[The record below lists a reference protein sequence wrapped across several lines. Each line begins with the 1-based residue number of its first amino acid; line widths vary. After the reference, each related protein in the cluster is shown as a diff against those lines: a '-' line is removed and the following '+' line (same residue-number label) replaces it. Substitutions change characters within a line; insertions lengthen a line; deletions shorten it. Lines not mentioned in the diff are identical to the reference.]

1 MARGDLLARWSAPPV
16 SPESRPR
23 YLLRKVLR
31 HAYWA
36 RTEGIGRLVEEDRLD
51 PRERVGTALRKARWR
66 RRSGGS
72 PGSARPVYVVGL
84 QRSGTNMLLRGL
96 DAAPEIDARGEND
109 RGLFE
114 RFRLRDLDALGAAV
128 RRSRH
133 HLVLL
138 KPICDSHRV
147 DLLLDDPLLPHGK
160 ALWVV
165 RDVVER
171 ARSEVSKFGP
181 ANLIALREIAAG
193 RGELRWQGERLPT
206 ASVELVRSFDT
217 ERMTPHTA
225 AALFWVVRNQ
235 LVFDLGLDA
244 RDDVLLV
251 SYDAFAADPESE
263 MRWICTFL
271 DFPFS
276 PELCSHVTRRSTH
289 GHGPLDIDPRVLTL
303 AKDLDARLARLRER
317 QVGAS

>member
-16 SPESRPR
+16 GPESRPR
-23 YLLRKVLR
+23 YIVRKVLR

-36 RTEGIGRLVEEDRLD
+36 RTEGFARLVEEDRLD
-51 PRERVGTALRKARWR
+51 PRERVGTAVRKARWR
-66 RRSGGS
+66 RRSGGT
-72 PGSARPVYVVGL
+72 PGAARPVYVVGL

-96 DAAPEIDARGEND
+96 DAAPEIEARGEND
-109 RGLFE
+109 RELFE
-114 RFRLRDLDALGAAV
+114 RFRLRDPDTLAAAV
-128 RRSRH
+128 GRSRH

-147 DLLLDDPLLPHGK
+147 DLLLDDPRLPRGK
-160 ALWVV
+160 AIWVV

-193 RGELRWQGERLPT
+193 RGELRWQGERLPA

-217 ERMTPHTA
+217 ATMTPHTA

-251 SYDAFAADPESE
+251 SYDAFAADPVSE
-263 MRWICTFL
+263 MSRITTFL

-276 PELCSHVTRRSTH
+276 PALCSHVTRRSTH
-289 GHGPLDIDPRVLTL
+289 GHAPLDIDARVLTL
-303 AKDLDARLARLRER
+303 AHDLEERLTRLREL
-317 QVGAS
+317 QVWAS

>member
-1 MARGDLLARWSAPPV
+1 MSRGDLLARWSAPPV
-16 SPESRPR
+16 APESTPR
-23 YLLRKVLR
+23 YVLRKVLR

-51 PRERVGTALRKARWR
+51 PRERVGSALRKALWR
-66 RRSGGS
+66 RRSGGL
-72 PGSARPVYVVGL
+72 PGSTRPVYVVGL

-96 DAAPEIDARGEND
+96 DAAPQIEARGEND
-109 RGLFE
+109 RELFE
-114 RFRLRDLDALGAAV
+114 RFRLRDRDTLAAAV

-133 HLVLL
+133 HLVLI

-147 DLLLDDPLLPHGK
+147 DLLLDDPLLPHGR

-181 ANLIALREIAAG
+181 ANLIALRDIAAG
-193 RGELRWQGERLPT
+193 RGELRWQGERLPS

-217 ERMTPHTA
+217 ESMTSHTA

-263 MRWICTFL
+263 MRRICTFL
-271 DFPFS
+271 DFPFR
-276 PELCSHVTRRSTH
+276 PELCAHVTRRSTH
-289 GHGPLDIDPRVLTL
+289 GHKPLDIDPRVLAL
-303 AKDLDARLARLRER
+303 AHGLEKRLTRLRE
-317 QVGAS
+317 QQGMAS

>member
-1 MARGDLLARWSAPPV
+1 MARGDLLARWSAPPTG
-16 SPESRPR
+16 PESKPR
-23 YLLRKVLR
+23 YLVRKVLR

-51 PRERVGTALRKARWR
+51 PRERLGTAVRKARWR
-66 RRSGGS
+66 HRSGQA
-72 PGSARPVYVVGL
+72 PGLARPVYVVGL

-96 DAAPEIDARGEND
+96 DAAPEVEARGEND
-109 RGLFE
+109 RELFE
-114 RFRLRDLDALGAAV
+114 RFRLRDTAKVAEV
-128 RRSRH
+128 VSRSRH

-147 DLLLDDPLLPHGK
+147 DLLLDDPVLPNGR

-165 RDVVER
+165 RDVVDR

-181 ANLIALREIAAG
+181 ANLIALRDIAAG
-193 RGELRWQGERLPT
+193 RGETRWQGERLPS
-206 ASVELVRSFDT
+206 ASVELVRSFDMDT
-217 ERMTPHTA
+217 MTPHTA
-225 AALFWVVRNQ
+225 AALFWVIRNR
-235 LVFDLGLDA
+235 LVFDLGLDV

-251 SYDAFAADPESE
+251 SYDAFAGEPESE
-263 MRWICTFL
+263 MRRICAFL

-276 PELCSHVTRRSTH
+276 PQLCSHVTRRDTH
-289 GHGPLDIDPRVLTL
+289 GHEPLDIDPRVLAL
-303 AKDLDARLARLRER
+303 ARDLEGRLTRLREL